1 MNDLEYFSRSY
12 ITSIKLQ
19 CMLMTI
25 KGKHY
30 FIEYPQ
36 NLTPDPRNIFIPRN
50 KVSVIDKNT
59 LDILIECFNTFEE
72 QVKVYRYLRFPDYAR
87 GFCISK
93 NLDLKQFNIME

>member
-12 ITSIKLQ
+12 VTSIKNQ
-19 CMLMTI
+19 CMLMTV

-36 NLTPDPRNIFIPRN
+36 NLTPHPKKLFISRNI
-50 KVSVIDKNT
+50 VSLVDQDTMK
-59 LDILIECFNTFEE
+59 ILIECFDTFNNEIR
-72 QVKVYRYLRFPDYAR
+72 KYPYLRFPDYAR

-93 NLDLKQFNIME
+93 GIDLKQFNIME